1 MATKLGN
8 GKTVQRS
15 GNLPD
20 ARMGKAA
27 KIHDNKRSSAKVA
40 RVHNMIGG
48 VVHATSHN
56 YGQHGAKARE
66 LHSSNLGA
74 EDKD

>member
-8 GKTVQRS
+8 GKTVTRS
-15 GNLPD
+15 GNMPD

-27 KIHDNKRSSAKVA
+27 KISGGKVA
-40 RVHNMIGG
+40 RVHKTIGG

-56 YGQHGAKARE
+56 YGAHGAKGRE
-66 LHSSNLGA
+66 MNSHNLGA
-74 EDKD
+74 DDKD